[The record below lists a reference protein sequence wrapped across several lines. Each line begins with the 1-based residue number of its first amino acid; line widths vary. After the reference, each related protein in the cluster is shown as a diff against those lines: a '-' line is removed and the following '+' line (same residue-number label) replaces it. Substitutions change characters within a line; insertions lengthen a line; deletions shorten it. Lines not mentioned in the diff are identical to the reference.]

1 MTVEP
6 VSSDP
11 IVAAPALTVSG
22 AVHAYG
28 GKPALRGVDLVLR
41 PGEIYA
47 LLGPNGAGKTT
58 LIRAI
63 CGRIRPDQG
72 EVLVK
77 GRDPTRVAGARSGLG
92 LVPQEIALYPNL
104 TVAENIQTFAALA
117 DVPRAG
123 LAAAVRRALELT
135 RTADRADVPIK
146 HLSGGYKRRANIAA
160 AIVHEPSL
168 LILDEPTVGVDLD
181 AREAVDAVIRGLRD
195 LGVAVLMTTHDLDQ
209 ADALADRVGFLRD
222 GRMVL
227 EGAPQTLIAEAF
239 GERMEIQ
246 VHLAEALAAA
256 GESALLA
263 EGLERTGRS
272 TVWTRLDT
280 DGYAAAGKL
289 DKRLREAGLT
299 PREIRVREPSL
310 ANLFTLV
317 ADRKLAA

>member
-1 MTVEP
+1 MIAEP
-6 VSSDP
+6 V
-11 IVAAPALTVSG
+11 LTVSG

-72 EVLVK
+72 EVLLK
-77 GRDPTRVAGARSGLG
+77 GRDPTRVAGARAGLG

-104 TVAENIQTFAALA
+104 TVAENIETFAALA

-123 LAAAVRRALELT
+123 VAAAVRRALDLT
-135 RTADRADVPIK
+135 HTIDRADVPIK
-146 HLSGGYKRRANIAA
+146 HLSGGYQRRANIAA

-209 ADALADRVGFLRD
+209 AGALADRVGFLRD
-222 GRMVL
+222 GQLVL
-227 EGAPQTLIAEAF
+227 EGEPHALIAEAF
-239 GERMEIQ
+239 GARMEIQ
-246 VHLAEALAAA
+246 VHLAEAVDAA
-256 GESALLA
+256 GEARLIA
-263 EGLERTGRS
+263 EGLERTVRPS
-272 TVWTRLDT
+272 VWTRLEA
-280 DGYAAAGKL
+280 DGYAAAGPL
-289 DKRLREAGLT
+289 NERLREAGLT

>member
-1 MTVEP
+1 MTAK
-6 VSSDP
+6 SDSRDST
-11 IVAAPALTVSG
+11 VAAPVLTVNG

-63 CGRIRPDQG
+63 CGRIRPDEG
-72 EVLVK
+72 VVLVK
-77 GRDPTRVAGARSGLG
+77 GRDPSRVAGARSGLG

-123 LAAAVRRALELT
+123 VETAVRRALELT
-135 RTADRADVPIK
+135 RTVDRAHVPIK

-168 LILDEPTVGVDLD
+168 LILDEPTVGVDID
-181 AREAVDAVIRGLRD
+181 AREGLDAVIRGLRD

-209 ADALADRVGFLRD
+209 AGALADRVGFLRE
-222 GRMVL
+222 GQLVL
-227 EGAPQTLIAEAF
+227 EGEPRALITEAF
-239 GERMEIQ
+239 GEQMEILVQ
-246 VHLAEALAAA
+246 LAEEIDTA
-256 GESALLA
+256 GEIRLAA
-263 EGLERTGRS
+263 EGLERTRRS
-272 TVWTRLDT
+272 TVWTRLDI
-280 DGYAAAGKL
+280 DGYAAAGRL
-289 DKRLREAGLT
+289 DKRLRKAGLT

>member
-1 MTVEP
+1 VTSQPASPEP
-6 VSSDP
+6 T
-11 IVAAPALTVSG
+11 AATPVLTVSG

-72 EVLVK
+72 VVLVK

-135 RTADRADVPIK
+135 RTVDRAHVPIR

-160 AIVHEPSL
+160 AIVHEPGL

-181 AREAVDAVIRGLRD
+181 AREALDGVIRGLRD

-209 ADALADRVGFLRD
+209 AGALADRVGFLRD
-222 GRMVL
+222 GRLML
-227 EGAPQTLIAEAF
+227 EGKPHDLVAEAF
-239 GERMEIQ
+239 GDQMEIL
-246 VHLAEALAAA
+246 VHLAREIDTADEIRLA
-256 GESALLA
+256 A
-263 EGLERTGRS
+263 EGLERTRRPMI
-272 TVWTRLDT
+272 WTRLDA
-280 DGYAAAGKL
+280 DGYAAAGRL

>member
-1 MTVEP
+1 VTAES

-11 IVAAPALTVSG
+11 IAVVSA

-28 GKPALRGVDLVLR
+28 GQPVLRGVDLVLH

-63 CGRIRPDQG
+63 CGRIRPDG
-72 EVLVK
+72 GAVLLK
-77 GRDPTRVAGARSGLG
+77 GRDPARVPAARAGLG

-104 TVAENIQTFAALA
+104 TVAENVETFAALA

-123 LAAAVRRALELT
+123 LPAAVARALELT
-135 RTADRADVPIK
+135 RTVERAHVPVK
-146 HLSGGYKRRANIAA
+146 HLSGGYQRRANIAA
-160 AIVHEPSL
+160 AIVHQPSL

-209 ADALADRVGFLRD
+209 AGALADRVGFLRE
-222 GRMVL
+222 GQLVL
-227 EGAPQTLIAEAF
+227 EGRPKALVAEAF
-239 GERMEIQ
+239 GGRMEIQ
-246 VHLAEALAAA
+246 VHLSEEIDLSGQDRLA
-256 GESALLA
+256 A
-263 EGLERTGRS
+263 EGLERTARS
-272 TVWTRLDT
+272 MVWTRLDT
-280 DGYAAAGKL
+280 DGYAAAGQL

-299 PREIRVREPSL
+299 PREIRVRQPSL

>member
-1 MTVEP
+1 MN
-6 VSSDP
+6 SRSDSRGST
-11 IVAAPALTVSG
+11 VAAPVLTVSG

-72 EVLVK
+72 VVLVK

-123 LAAAVRRALELT
+123 VAAAVRRALELT
-135 RTADRADVPIK
+135 RTVDRAHVPIK

-181 AREAVDAVIRGLRD
+181 AREGLDAVIRGLRD

-209 ADALADRVGFLRD
+209 AGALADRVGFLRE
-222 GRMVL
+222 GQLVL
-227 EGAPQTLIAEAF
+227 EGEPRALITEAF
-239 GERMEIQ
+239 GKQMEILVQ
-246 VHLAEALAAA
+246 LTEEIDTA
-256 GESALLA
+256 GEIRLAA
-263 EGLERTGRS
+263 EGLERTRRS

-280 DGYAAAGKL
+280 DGYAAAGRL
-289 DKRLREAGLT
+289 DKRLREVGLT

>member
-1 MTVEP
+1 MG
-6 VSSDP
+6 S
-11 IVAAPALTVSG
+11 
-22 AVHAYG
+22 
-28 GKPALRGVDLVLR
+28 R
-41 PGEIYA
+41 PFT
-47 LLGPNGAGKTT
+47 KTT

-63 CGRIRPDQG
+63 CGRIRPDEG
-72 EVLVK
+72 VVLVK

-135 RTADRADVPIK
+135 RTVDRAHVPIK

-195 LGVAVLMTTHDLDQ
+195 LGVAVLLTTHDLDQ
-209 ADALADRVGFLRD
+209 AGALADRVGFLRD
-222 GRMVL
+222 GRLML
-227 EGAPQTLIAEAF
+227 EGKPHDLVAEAF
-239 GERMEIQ
+239 GDQMEIL
-246 VHLAEALAAA
+246 VHLAKEIDTADEIRLA
-256 GESALLA
+256 A
-263 EGLERTGRS
+263 EGLERTHRPL
-272 TVWTRLDT
+272 VWTRLDA
-280 DGYAAAGKL
+280 DGYAAAARL
-289 DKRLREAGLT
+289 DERLRKAGLT

>member
-1 MTVEP
+1 VTIDGVA
-6 VSSDP
+6 VDP
-11 IVAAPALTVSG
+11 IVTVTAAT
-22 AVHAYG
+22 HAYG
-28 GKPALRGVDLVLR
+28 GKPVLRGVDLTLR

-63 CGRIRPDQG
+63 CGRIRPNG
-72 EVLVK
+72 GTVLLK
-77 GRDPTRVAGARSGLG
+77 GRDPARVPAARAGLG

-104 TVAENIQTFAALA
+104 TVAENVQTFAALA
-117 DVPRAG
+117 DVSRAG
-123 LAAAVRRALELT
+123 MAAAVSRALELT
-135 RTADRADVPIK
+135 RTTDRAHVPVR
-146 HLSGGYKRRANIAA
+146 HLSGGYQRRANIAA

-195 LGVAVLMTTHDLDQ
+195 LSVAVLMTTHDLEQ
-209 ADALADRVGFLRD
+209 AGALADRVGFLRE
-222 GRMVL
+222 GRMAL
-227 EGAPQTLIAEAF
+227 EGQPKALIAEAF
-239 GERMEIQ
+239 GTRMEIL
-246 VHLAEALAAA
+246 VHLAEEVGADGEARLA
-256 GESALLA
+256 A
-263 EGLERTGRS
+263 EGLERTARS
-272 TVWTRLDT
+272 AVWTRLDT
-280 DGYAAAGKL
+280 DGYAAAGQL

>member
-1 MTVEP
+1 
-6 VSSDP
+6 
-11 IVAAPALTVSG
+11 LTVSG
-22 AVHAYG
+22 AVHAYGG

-72 EVLVK
+72 VVLIK

-123 LAAAVRRALELT
+123 LASAVRRALELT
-135 RTADRADVPIK
+135 RTVDRAHVPIK

-195 LGVAVLMTTHDLDQ
+195 LGVAVLLTTHDLDQ
-209 ADALADRVGFLRD
+209 AGALADRVGF
-222 GRMVL
+222 ML
-227 EGAPQTLIAEAF
+227 EGKPHALVAEAF
-239 GERMEIQ
+239 GDQMEIL
-246 VHLAEALAAA
+246 VHLAKEIDTADEIRLA
-256 GESALLA
+256 A
-263 EGLERTGRS
+263 EGLERTNRPL
-272 TVWTRLDT
+272 VWTRLDA
-280 DGYAAAGKL
+280 DGYAAAGRL
-289 DKRLREAGLT
+289 DKRLRKAGLT

>member
-1 MTVEP
+1 VTVEP
-6 VSSDP
+6 VSSHP

-28 GKPALRGVDLVLR
+28 GKPALRGVDLMLR

-77 GRDPTRVAGARSGLG
+77 GLDPTRVAGARSGLG

-222 GRMVL
+222 GQMVL
-227 EGAPQTLIAEAF
+227 EGAPQALIAEAF
-239 GERMEIQ
+239 GERMEVQ

-256 GESALLA
+256 GEGTLIA

-280 DGYAAAGKL
+280 DGYAAAGRL

-310 ANLFTLV
+310 TNLFALV
-317 ADRKLAA
+317 ADRKLSA

>member
-1 MTVEP
+1 MIRDFA
-6 VSSDP
+6 SSDP
-11 IVAAPALTVSG
+11 VVVAAGVA
-22 AVHAYG
+22 HAYG

-41 PGEIYA
+41 SGEIYA

-58 LIRAI
+58 LIRAL
-63 CGRIRPDQG
+63 CGRIRPDG
-72 EVLVK
+72 GTVLLK
-77 GRDPTRVAGARSGLG
+77 GRDPARVPAARAGLG

-104 TVAENIQTFAALA
+104 TVAENVQTFAALA

-123 LAAAVRRALELT
+123 MTAAVQRALELT
-135 RTADRADVPIK
+135 RTADRAHVPVK

-195 LGVAVLMTTHDLDQ
+195 LGVAVLITTHDLDQ
-209 ADALADRVGFLRD
+209 AGALADRVGFLRD
-222 GRMVL
+222 GEMVL
-227 EGAPQTLIAEAF
+227 EGEPRTLVAEAF
-239 GERMEIQ
+239 GAQMEVLVQ
-246 VHLAEALAAA
+246 LGEEVDTA
-256 GESALLA
+256 GEIRLA
-263 EGLERTGRS
+263 GEGLERTRRP
-272 TVWTRLDT
+272 TVWTRLDA
-280 DGYAAAGKL
+280 DGYAAAARL
-289 DKRLREAGLT
+289 DQHLREAGVI